1 MEVIATIYKIT
12 EVENKNIKILM
23 PDGIISGEENE
34 NIIKHKDI
42 SYKHISKTNYENG
55 SLCYYESISL
65 EEINENAS
73 NDEEL
78 KESKQNLIQ
87 EMIDEANSKVIF
99 IENNNIEEMNFEE
112 FTEKYS
118 LLVDYNKKQI
128 IPFEAKTIKDVVY
141 SIESKILFQSYAIKR
156 ITSTII
162 NNPFLENT
170 RNIVLLGPTGVGKS
184 KIIDL
189 LAKELESP
197 YAKID
202 GYNGDSL
209 MNAYLTLFLNKKNQ
223 DLIGPPIIFID
234 GINKGIE
241 KLGKLDGDILV
252 EIISKIVKKKSVF
265 PIPLTEN
272 QTILFDP
279 SNVNYI
285 IALDLEKDIDLPPV
299 VGIGKENEIKK
310 RNIIQKLRELLVDAN
325 CEIIDMNELTEN
337 NLKVI
342 LEKSEISPTNEY
354 KKILETQGTNLKIS
368 KRAYELM
375 AHEAYKLNKGAKG
388 LSIITDYIMRD
399 DIIDAQVEGMDT
411 LIINEPK
418 VLKKINDSNYKN
430 KLY

>member
-23 PDGIISGEENE
+23 PDRIISGEENE

-42 SYKHISKTNYENG
+42 SYKHISKTNYEDG

-78 KESKQNLIQ
+78 KERKQNLVQ
-87 EMIDEANSKVIF
+87 EMIDDVNSKVLF

-128 IPFEAKTIKDVVY
+128 IPFEAKTIKDVVC

-189 LAKELESP
+189 LARELESP

-209 MNAYLTLFLNKKNQ
+209 INAYLTLFLNKKNQ

-342 LEKSEISPTNEY
+342 LERSEISPTNEY
-354 KKILETQGTNLKIS
+354 KKILEAQGTNLKIS

-411 LIINEPK
+411 LTINELK

-430 KLY
+430 ILY